1 MTGSRRI
8 WSRTRRGLM
17 ERAHGPVR
25 PGAPDALG
33 DPSRRTAAAFAVR
46 SIPEIAAMDP
56 SHFDSFYG
64 SGGKGAL
71 L

>member
-1 MTGSRRI
+1 
-8 WSRTRRGLM
+8 M

-64 SGGKGAL
+64 SRGKGAL